1 MSEDTKTPEEEKPL
15 DIDGFRYFYSRAYL
29 LPIDKELFGLY
40 RSMIAE
46 EVATGKREKTGKPVG
61 PIKILRKK
69 LPSDKEE
76 AVRVRTV
83 HPKTGESLELVEW
96 EG

>member
-1 MSEDTKTPEEEKPL
+1 MSEEEKKEEVPN
-15 DIDGFRYFYSRAYL
+15 IDGYRYFYSKAYL
-29 LPIDKELFGLY
+29 LPIDKGLYGLY

-46 EVATGKREKTGKPVG
+46 EVATGKREKTGKPIG

-69 LPSDKEE
+69 TPQDDEK